1 MGQNYG
7 GMKNVRVLYLYL
19 GIMLALASP
28 ASAQFYDI
36 ELMTVC
42 MDSAGVRT
50 NLASAQLYVL
60 GRNGFDVVFQYYFD
74 ETGAKVVPGGSV
86 TIYDSPC
93 EDIVTEDTVAVVTFE
108 SSFAGGVYTIPE
120 ATYDIISIV
129 NAGATTHTIFVN
141 GGAMR
146 LLPGEAYYFYS
157 TFDEFSREQT
167 RNPEIEIS
175 QGVAS
180 VNNLRVYLEPK

>member
-1 MGQNYG
+1 
-7 GMKNVRVLYLYL
+7 MKSVKNHLLTLLIV
-19 GIMLALASP
+19 GALAP
-28 ASAQFYDI
+28 MARAQFYDI
-36 ELMTVC
+36 ELQAVC

-74 ETGAKVVPGGSV
+74 ETGQKIVPGGGV

-93 EDIVTEDTVAVVTFE
+93 EEVIGEDTVAVVTFE
-108 SSFAGGVYTIPE
+108 GSFSISDYTIPE

-129 NAGATTHTIFVN
+129 NLGATTHLVTVN

-146 LLPGEAYYFYS
+146 LLPGEAYYFES
-157 TFDEFSREQT
+157 TFDEYTREQT
-167 RNPEIEIS
+167 RNPEIVIS
-175 QGVAS
+175 QGIAVL
-180 VNNLRVYLEPK
+180 NNLRVYLEPK